1 MKLITLTF
9 FLYYKNILYQLRN
22 DEYIEMV
29 NELALINIITQQWL
43 TEFCS
48 HLSLVCFF
56 ITVKWIMLLAYCL

>member
-29 NELALINIITQQWL
+29 NELALINIITQQ
-43 TEFCS
+43 
-48 HLSLVCFF
+48 
-56 ITVKWIMLLAYCL
+56 